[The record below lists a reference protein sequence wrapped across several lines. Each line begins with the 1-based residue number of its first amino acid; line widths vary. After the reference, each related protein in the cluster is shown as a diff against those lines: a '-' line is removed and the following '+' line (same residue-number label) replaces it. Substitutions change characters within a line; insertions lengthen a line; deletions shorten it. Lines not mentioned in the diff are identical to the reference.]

1 MKEEPKWYDNRLMPE
16 TELHTHIN
24 AIISGTGFVDFVAA
38 IETIMGIAQE
48 DMTVTIRATDP
59 NGITDLLAIPLFEK
73 ENGKVKIDPETEQP
87 IKNPLVVPLFCQS
100 EKFAEQREI
109 KIVVNGINYTID
121 NSDYLKAY
129 SRRND
134 ATTTLVK
141 KLKRYQLRKIKDTF
155 DDQILQK
162 YFEKV
167 IALLFKDPIIK
178 QKYQIIDRLRKDF
191 KHRLVKSFD
200 GQLNIINLLFCD
212 DLGQYLSAY
221 TRAVKETIDLIMRD
235 AISEF
240 PKIKDIERYNQ
251 KRNDYNKKKD
261 QIKQRIYL
269 EHLEEL
275 LKQLPK
281 IKDIEGYNEKRN
293 DYNKKKDQIK
303 QKTYLKHLKKLL
315 KELPKI
321 KDIEGYNEK
330 RNDYNKKK
338 EQIKQRIYLEHL
350 KELLRE
356 MRLYGIKYAE
366 ISTTSIDKAPSLQE
380 LPAKEKIPIAYY
392 FLYQIRQKDG
402 EKEILE
408 AIDSFINTDE
418 RFIGIDI
425 AGAEEI
431 ITPKTATMKMRC
443 ILGGLIKP
451 GKTQNPRNKFRV
463 LRIHASEFD
472 GMNDNALNYLRGL
485 DKFIE
490 SEKAKGIDYMP
501 YLPEIRIGHGIRLPA
516 ENQIEYIGLLKK
528 YNITIEINPTSNYLL
543 GNVDKKEDLAETLE
557 FYLTNNIPLVVST
570 DGNGIYGTTLYEE
583 RKVIEKIIKEYISKK
598 VTNEAEL
605 GIYDARLKERYDML
619 REEEKKFISE
629 ADFKQQKIAERI
641 EIETAETVQRILDTN
656 NQKIYYVM
664 GKIATETLANLDESL
679 EVNANI
685 MDDIKDEEL
694 KKINEKV
701 KKDNENIKE
710 YQTDFSFKPPD
721 RWWEPTK
728 QVDSETDEELEELLG
743 PFEEIIEESAINGAR
758 KI

>member
-1 MKEEPKWYDNRLMPE
+1 MKEEPEWYDNRLMPE

-38 IETIMGIAQE
+38 IETIIGTAPE
-48 DMTVTIRATDP
+48 NMTVTIRATDP
-59 NGITDLLAIPLFEK
+59 NGKTGLLPIPLFEK
-73 ENGKVKIDPETEQP
+73 QNGKVKIDPETKQP

-100 EKFAEQREI
+100 IKFAKQREI
-109 KIVVNGINYTID
+109 KIKVNGINYTID

-141 KLKRYQLRKIKDTF
+141 KLKRLQLSKIKDTF

-167 IALLFKDPIIK
+167 IDLLFEDPRVK
-178 QKYQIIDRLRKDF
+178 QKYKTIDRLRRDF
-191 KHRLVKSFD
+191 KHRLVKLKSFA
-200 GQLNIINLLFCD
+200 GQLNKINLYFCD
-212 DLGQYLSAY
+212 DLNQYLRAY
-221 TRAVKETIDLIMRD
+221 TLVVKKTSDLIMKD
-235 AISEF
+235 AI
-240 PKIKDIERYNQ
+240 R
-251 KRNDYNKKKD
+251 
-261 QIKQRIYL
+261 
-269 EHLEEL
+269 EL
-275 LKQLPK
+275 PE
-281 IKDIEGYNEKRN
+281 IKDIEGYIEIRN
-293 DYNKKKDQIK
+293 DYD
-303 QKTYLKHLKKLL
+303 
-315 KELPKI
+315 
-321 KDIEGYNEK
+321 
-330 RNDYNKKK
+330 KKK

-356 MRLYGIKYAE
+356 MSLYGIRYAE
-366 ISTTSIDKAPSLQE
+366 ISTTSIDKAPSLQQ
-380 LPAKEKIPIAYY
+380 LPPKEQIPIAYY

-425 AGAEEI
+425 AGTEEI

-451 GKTQNPRNKFRV
+451 GTTQDPRNKFRV

-516 ENQIEYIGLLKK
+516 NNQIEYIGLLKK

-543 GNVDKKEDLAETLE
+543 GNVDKKEDLAEILE

-619 REEEKKFISE
+619 REEEKKVISE

-641 EIETAETVQRILDTN
+641 EIETAEMVQRILDTN
-656 NQKIYYVM
+656 NQRIHYVM
-664 GKIATETLANLDESL
+664 EKIATETLANLDESL

-694 KKINEKV
+694 KKNK
-701 KKDNENIKE
+701 
-710 YQTDFSFKPPD
+710 
-721 RWWEPTK
+721 
-728 QVDSETDEELEELLG
+728 
-743 PFEEIIEESAINGAR
+743 
-758 KI
+758 

>member
-38 IETIMGIAQE
+38 IETMLGTAPK

-59 NGITDLLAIPLFEK
+59 NGITGLLAIPLFEK
-73 ENGKVKIDPETEQP
+73 ENGKVKIDPKTNQP

-100 EKFAEQREI
+100 KKFAKQREI
-109 KIVVNGINYTID
+109 KIKVNGINYTID

-141 KLKRYQLRKIKDTF
+141 KLKRLQLKKLKDTF

-167 IALLFKDPIIK
+167 IDLLFKDTRVK
-178 QKYQIIDRLRKDF
+178 EKYKTIDRLRKDF
-191 KHRLVKSFD
+191 KYRLVTVVGK
-200 GQLNIINLLFCD
+200 LNIIDLKFCD
-212 DLGQYLSAY
+212 DLDKYLSDY
-221 TRAVKETIDLIMRD
+221 TRAVKETSDLIMRG
-235 AISEF
+235 AIREF
-240 PKIKDIERYNQ
+240 PKIKDI
-251 KRNDYNKKKD
+251 K
-261 QIKQRIYL
+261 
-269 EHLEEL
+269 
-275 LKQLPK
+275 
-281 IKDIEGYNEKRN
+281 GYIEKR
-293 DYNKKKDQIK
+293 D
-303 QKTYLKHLKKLL
+303 
-315 KELPKI
+315 E
-321 KDIEGYNEK
+321 
-330 RNDYNKKK
+330 YNKKK

-366 ISTTSIDKAPSLQE
+366 ISTTSIDKAPSLQQ
-380 LPAKEKIPIAYY
+380 LPPKEKIPIAYY

-402 EKEILE
+402 EKEILK

-431 ITPKTATMKMRC
+431 ITPETATMKMRC

-451 GKTQNPRNKFRV
+451 EKTQDPRNKFRV
-463 LRIHASEFD
+463 LRIHASEF
-472 GMNDNALNYLRGL
+472 GNMNNNALNYLKGL
-485 DKFIE
+485 DAFIE
-490 SEKAKGIDYMP
+490 KNGDFKE
-501 YLPEIRIGHGIRLPA
+501 YLPEIRIGHGIRLPVNDDDKKA
-516 ENQIEYIGLLKK
+516 YLALLRK
-528 YNITIEINPTSNYLL
+528 YNVTIEINPSSNYLL
-543 GNVDKKEDLAETLE
+543 GNVGQYEDLADTLE
-557 FYLTNNIPLVVST
+557 FYLSNDIPLVVST
-570 DGNGIYGTTLYEE
+570 DGNGLYGTTLYNERLIMEE
-583 RKVIEKIIKEYISKK
+583 IIRKWIEKKVNSGNYDII
-598 VTNEAEL
+598 
-605 GIYDARLKERYDML
+605 LKEKYDLL
-619 REEEKKFISE
+619 REEERSSISLD
-629 ADFKQQKIAERI
+629 DFKKQKIAERI
-641 EIETAETVQRILDTN
+641 EIETAEMVQRILDTN
-656 NQKIYYVM
+656 NQRIHYVM
-664 GKIATETLANLDESL
+664 EKIATETLANLDESL

-728 QVDSETDEELEELLG
+728 QVDSAKNGEVEELFE
-743 PFEEIIEESAINGAR
+743 PFKKIIEESAINGAR
-758 KI
+758 KR